1 MEWNGM
7 EWNRIECLKANSST
21 DHSANTR
28 ATRPTTVDL
37 ALRPNVSVVIADGH
51 AAGATKALV
60 VGVE

>member
-1 MEWNGM
+1 M
-7 EWNRIECLKANSST
+7 ECLKANGST

-28 ATRPTTVDL
+28 ATRPATVDL

-51 AAGATKALV
+51 AAGAAKALI